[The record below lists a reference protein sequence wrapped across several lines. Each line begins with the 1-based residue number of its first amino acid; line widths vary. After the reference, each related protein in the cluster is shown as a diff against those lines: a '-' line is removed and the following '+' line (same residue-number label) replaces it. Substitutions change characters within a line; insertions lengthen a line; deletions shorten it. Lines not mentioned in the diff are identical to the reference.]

1 MQEKIHPAP
10 VWLENDAD
18 FKDIRI
24 DLYVDPSDDSGEQD
38 LTVRFSFPKDGS
50 APYMMLVLGGADLG
64 EVVLAPHHA
73 AQVEARL
80 DKALALF
87 QPYYDGERAF
97 PADLEAA
104 LESGV
109 ARVQDLVDADAKLR
123 ALPLDANPL
132 TRVEALL
139 PYGEAVKTLEDWA
152 VAAANLLPDEPAG
165 AAALDFEAPDLRL
178 ERGDVAVTL
187 EWIGEG
193 ADGDYDPTDPGDEPL
208 MRIGVE
214 RRANGEWEAVD
225 DASYCTNISARASQ
239 KGMILAMQYVLEQVP
254 AEGSVKRLME
264 RMSWIELTTQDGD
277 SPDFSRVPA

>member
-38 LTVRFSFPKDGS
+38 LTVRFSFPKDGA

-64 EVVLAPHHA
+64 EVKLSPHHA

-80 DKALALF
+80 DKARALF
-87 QPYYDGERAF
+87 QPYYDGARAF

-104 LESGV
+104 LEAGV

-123 ALPLDANPL
+123 ALPLDTDPL

-152 VAAANLLPDEPAG
+152 VAAADLLPDAPTG

-178 ERGDVAVTL
+178 EQGD
-187 EWIGEG
+187 G
-193 ADGDYDPTDPGDEPL
+193 
-208 MRIGVE
+208 
-214 RRANGEWEAVD
+214 
-225 DASYCTNISARASQ
+225 
-239 KGMILAMQYVLEQVP
+239 
-254 AEGSVKRLME
+254 
-264 RMSWIELTTQDGD
+264 
-277 SPDFSRVPA
+277 